1 MKIIIVGCGNVGAAL
16 AEQLSSE
23 GHDITVI
30 DTREQLVE
38 SVSVSCDAL
47 GIVGNGASFN
57 VQSEAGVGEADLI
70 VAVTGSDELNLLC
83 CLIAK
88 KARKAGGCHTIA
100 RVSNPVYSQE
110 IAFIKEEL
118 GLSMIINP
126 QLAAAREM
134 ARILKFPFATKVDT
148 FAKSRVELVVYRIE
162 EDSPLCDM
170 KLRDMPG
177 KLRCDIL
184 IPIVERGEQ
193 IIIPDGN
200 FQMQARDNITIV
212 GSQLKTIEFFKRLGK
227 PTAAARDAI
236 IIGGGRTT
244 IYLAQQLLQMG
255 LKVKVIERDE
265 KRCEL
270 LTDML
275 PKAMIIC
282 GDATDK
288 DILMEEGLIES
299 EAFVANTN
307 FDEENIMLTLFAKS
321 LSKAKLITRVHRVA
335 YDDIIEKLDL
345 GSIIYPKY
353 ITAVNIIQYVRAMKN
368 SFGSNIQTLYR
379 LNDNLVEALEFLVG
393 KHSPIAGI
401 PLADLQLKKNIIIGC
416 ITHKGQTMIAK
427 GQSVIQ
433 AGDTV
438 ILITTQ
444 KGLHDLQDALK

>member
-57 VQSEAGVGEADLI
+57 VQSEAGVEEADLI

-83 CLIAK
+83 CLIA
-88 KARKAGGCHTIA
+88 RKSGGCHTIA

-134 ARILKFPFATKVDT
+134 ARMLKFPFATKVDT

-162 EDSPLCDM
+162 EGSPLNNM

-177 KLRCDIL
+177 KLRSDVL
-184 IPIVERGEQ
+184 IPVVERGEQ
-193 IIIPDGN
+193 VIIPDGN
-200 FQMQARDNITIV
+200 FELKEKDDITIV

-227 PTAAARDAI
+227 PTAAARDVI

-244 IYLAQQLLQMG
+244 IYLAKQLIQMG
-255 LKVKVIERDE
+255 LKVKIIEHDS
-265 KRCEL
+265 KRCEVL
-270 LTDML
+270 SDML

-282 GDATDK
+282 ADGTDK
-288 DILMEEGLIES
+288 GVLLEEGLVET

-307 FDEENIMLTLFAKS
+307 FDEENIMLALFAKS
-321 LSKAKLITRVHRVA
+321 LSKAKLITRVHRIA
-335 YDDIIEKLDL
+335 YDNIIEKLDL

-353 ITAVNIIQYVRAMKN
+353 ITAVNIIKYVRAMKN
-368 SFGSNIQTLYR
+368 SEGSNIETLYR
-379 LNDNLVEALEFLVG
+379 LNDNRVEALEFQIR
-393 KHSPIAGI
+393 KNSPVVGI
-401 PLADLQLKKNIIIGC
+401 PLADLQLKKNMIIGC
-416 ITHKGQTMIAK
+416 ITHKGQTAIAK
-427 GQSVIQ
+427 GQSVIK

-444 KGLHDLQDALK
+444 KGLHDLRDALE

>member
-1 MKIIIVGCGNVGAAL
+1 MKIVIVGCGNVGAAL

-47 GIVGNGASFN
+47 GIVGNGASFT
-57 VQSEAGVGEADLI
+57 VQSEAGVEEADLL

-88 KARKAGGCHTIA
+88 KSGGCHTIA
-100 RVSNPVYSQE
+100 RVSNPVYSEE
-110 IAFIKEEL
+110 IAFIKEKL

-134 ARILKFPFATKVDT
+134 ARTLKFPFASKVDT

-162 EDSPLCDM
+162 DDSPLGGM
-170 KLRDMPG
+170 KLKDMPG
-177 KLRCDIL
+177 KLHSDVL

-193 IIIPDGN
+193 VIIPDGN
-200 FQMQARDNITIV
+200 FRLKTKDDITIV
-212 GSQLKTIEFFKRLGK
+212 GTQLKTIEFFKKLGK
-227 PTAAARDAI
+227 QTAAARDAM
-236 IIGGGRTT
+236 IIGGGRTS
-244 IYLAQQLLQMG
+244 IYLAKQLLQMG
-255 LKVKVIERDE
+255 VKVKIIERDS

-270 LTDML
+270 LTEML

-288 DILMEEGLIES
+288 DVLLEEGLLET
-299 EAFVANTN
+299 ETFVANTN

-321 LSKAKLITRVHRVA
+321 LSRAKLITRIHRIS

-353 ITAVNIIQYVRAMKN
+353 ITAVNIIKYVRAMKN
-368 SFGSNIQTLYR
+368 SITSSNIESLYR
-379 LNDNLVEALEFLVG
+379 LNDNRVEALEFLIG
-393 KHSPIAGI
+393 ENSPLTGI
-401 PLADLQLKKNIIIGC
+401 PLTELNLKKNMIIGC
-416 ITHKGQTMIAK
+416 ITHKGQTTIAK
-427 GQSVIQ
+427 GQSVIEP
-433 AGDTV
+433 GDTV

-444 KGLHDLQDALK
+444 TGLHEIQDALK